1 MAHHFPLLF
10 KKIAGKLRRLPTWT
24 WYWFARYWQRNIWH
38 KIVVIFVGLL
48 LLCLGTMYG
57 IARWY
62 TLSESDKPLTL
73 GVSFIPDYA
82 QSLGLDPQK
91 TMDAILNDLHVRHL
105 RLTSYWSDIEPAP
118 GHYDFS
124 QLDWEFQKAEAA
136 HAKVSLSLGLR
147 QPRWPECH
155 MPTWAVNEPEST
167 WQPQLRQFII
177 AVINRYKNSPSLE
190 SYQLE
195 NEYFNTFGECT
206 NYDRQRLVAEFNLVK
221 KADPR
226 HPVIVSRSNNYGGLP
241 LGQPTPD
248 EFGISVYR
256 RTWDANVTHRYFEYP
271 FPAWYYAFLAGAQK
285 LLTGKPSVVHELQA
299 EAWPPHGQGITQ
311 TSLAE
316 QSKSMDA
323 ARLRQT
329 ISFGEATGMRTIDL
343 WGAEYWYYRL
353 TVLHDPSLWNVGK
366 QAIQPANT
374 DAMQE
379 S

>member
-1 MAHHFPLLF
+1 M
-10 KKIAGKLRRLPTWT
+10 
-24 WYWFARYWQRNIWH
+24 
-38 KIVVIFVGLL
+38 VIFVGTL
-48 LLCLGTMYG
+48 LLCLATMYG

-62 TLSESDKPLTL
+62 IWSESGKPLTL

-82 QSLGLDPQK
+82 QSLGLDAQK
-91 TMDAILNDLHVRHL
+91 TMDAILNNLQVRHL
-105 RLTSYWSDIEPAP
+105 RLTSYWSDIEPTP

-155 MPTWAVNEPEST
+155 MPAWAANEQESA
-167 WQPQLRQFII
+167 WQPQLEQFIT

-195 NEYFNTFGECT
+195 NEYFNTFGQCT

-221 KADPR
+221 KDDPR
-226 HPVIVSRSNNYGGLP
+226 HPVIISRSNNYGGLP

-299 EAWPPHGQGITQ
+299 EAWPPHGQSITQ
-311 TSLAE
+311 TPLAE
-316 QSKSMDA
+316 QNKSMDA
-323 ARLRQT
+323 ARLQQT
-329 ISFGEATGMRTIDL
+329 VSFGEATGMRTIDL

-353 TVLHDPSLWNVGK
+353 TVLHDPSLWNTAK
-366 QAIQPANT
+366 QSLQRSAGASST
-374 DAMQE
+374 T
-379 S
+379 SH